1 MAFALIGE
9 RPEPL
14 ARPIGP
20 LASCWRWLRN
30 LRAARKRRMALTSL
44 LEMDAC
50 RLDDLGISRGDILE
64 AMHAPSRDAGET
76 LSAHRAEHARAW
88 PAR

>member
-20 LASCWRWLRN
+20 LASFLCWLRN
-30 LRAARKRRMALTSL
+30 LRAARKRRATLASL
-44 LEMDAC
+44 LEMEVC
-50 RLDDLGISRGDILE
+50 RLDDLGISRSDILE
-64 AMHAPSRDAGET
+64 AMHAPSRGVGET
-76 LSAHRAEHARAW
+76 LSTRRAERSQAW
-88 PAR
+88 PSR